1 MPKLWPSVARASC
14 HKSPKESFGR
24 IHSGVDWTSIKPS
37 LLNRRTSHSG
47 DFPSKSSFAGQ
58 KNRDYPANQHTFD
71 LHYPLEYVSE
81 QNAFAGQYSLDFIRF
96 VPRCTDCRW
105 CSYRRECWW
114 YSYFR
119 RKKAH
124 FREKSLNQAYIR
136 GYGDMMGPSYAELEP
151 TADEVCNLSLEMWGE
166 ESGTNQ
172 RKWQTLNPSGAKG
185 LPKTTLDFE
194 FTGAANSEACPPGAP
209 CTGSRSPNDVWKI
222 ESETKKD
229 VLTISIQSATE
240 IVVYRDR
247 KHVGVKNRLANRLT
261 RIAQ

>member
-71 LHYPLEYVSE
+71 LHYPLEYIVGGAPIGESVGGTPVTSDERKLTSE
-81 QNAFAGQYSLDFIRF
+81 KRHEAI
-96 VPRCTDCRW
+96 
-105 CSYRRECWW
+105 
-114 YSYFR
+114 
-119 RKKAH
+119 
-124 FREKSLNQAYIR
+124 KSLNQAYIR

-166 ESGTNQ
+166 ESGT
-172 RKWQTLNPSGAKG
+172 WQTLNPSGAKG

-194 FTGAANSEACPPGAP
+194 FTGAADSEACSPGAP
-209 CTGSRSPNDVWKI
+209 CTGSRSPNDVCESPYRSWKPLA
-222 ESETKKD
+222 
-229 VLTISIQSATE
+229 LTLTLSQPLSSTA
-240 IVVYRDR
+240 
-247 KHVGVKNRLANRLT
+247 VGH
-261 RIAQ
+261 